1 MSINS
6 TDMLLES
13 FVNKD
18 HIKNEIPIKENIIPS
33 LIKINGSTYYLEI
46 ENMRNINYHR
56 DIFNKILYQKEKDEN
71 KDKILI
77 SKRTRDSIKY
87 KSVFF
92 SNIWFSPNS
101 KIKLFWDIFILLIIL
116 LFTCLFTFD
125 NSFHELNIP
134 ESFIL
139 FELLLIL
146 DMIFHFNTGYY
157 DSQNNLVVNKKMIS
171 IRYFFL
177 WFWIDLMSSIPTY
190 SLLFIIKKMKGIGPE
205 NNLFKSLII
214 LKMFLFARIYKL
226 LKSFDYINF
235 SNKIILLRYN
245 MTIVIFLLFIQYFFF
260 ILFLSHFGTCFMY
273 YISSIS
279 NLTSSNEISD
289 MVSYYGINSENILET
304 YIIFLFYFV
313 QTISTVGYGSYT
325 PQTIKEKIIVIAYLA
340 LFSAVFSSLIGAISI
355 IFEYRYS
362 IDSKERKIVSNLIQ
376 ISNGLPKILKEKV
389 KIELYDSLK
398 RKENKIY
405 TKKEINNILNQNF
418 FKQIEYKFSFK
429 FVKQISPFNKFEL
442 LSLYLSEELIHNEY
456 ISEEILFEENKK
468 ITRIWMIIKGKINL
482 TKHYPPK
489 NIKFNFPNAIFGNGE
504 FILDEKNWKFSCKS
518 YSIMTVVSIKIQ
530 SIFNVY
536 NKLLNKNKDLYEE
549 IMDQMKKIKVD
560 FKSNNFSVLGISCF
574 NCWSSDHL
582 NFDCISI

>member
-13 FVNKD
+13 FEYKD
-18 HIKNEIPIKENIIPS
+18 QMNNENIIPS
-33 LIKINGSTYYLEI
+33 LIKINGTTYYLEI

-125 NSFHELNIP
+125 NSFHELNIS

-146 DMIFHFNTGYY
+146 DMVFYFNTGYY

-171 IRYFFL
+171 IKYFFF

-190 SLLFIIKKMKGIGPE
+190 SFLFIIKKMNEIGPE
-205 NNLFKSLII
+205 NNLFKSLIV
-214 LKMFLFARIYKL
+214 LKFFLFARIYKI

-245 MTIVIFLLFIQYFFF
+245 MNIVIFLLFIQYFFF

-273 YISSIS
+273 YISSVS
-279 NLTSSNEISD
+279 NLTSSNEFSD
-289 MVSYYGINSENILET
+289 MVSYYGINSENIVET

-355 IFEYRYS
+355 IFDYRYS
-362 IDSKERKIVSNLIQ
+362 IDSKERKIVSILVQ
-376 ISNGLPKILKEKV
+376 ISDGLPKILKEKV

-405 TKKEINNILNQNF
+405 TKKEIRNILNQKF
-418 FKQIEYKFSFK
+418 FKQIEYKFSYK

-442 LSLYLSEELIHNEY
+442 LSLYLSEELIHNDF

-468 ITRIWMIIKGKINL
+468 ITRIWMIIKGKIIL
-482 TKHYPPK
+482 TKNYPSK
-489 NIKFNFPNAIFGNGE
+489 NIKINFPNAVFGNGE
-504 FILDEKNWKFSCKS
+504 FILDEKNWKFGCKS
-518 YSIMTVVSIKIQ
+518 YSITTVVSIKIQ
-530 SIFNVY
+530 SILTVY
-536 NKLLNKNKDLYEE
+536 NNLLNKNKDLYDE

-560 FKSNNFSVLGISCF
+560 FKSNNFNVLGISCF